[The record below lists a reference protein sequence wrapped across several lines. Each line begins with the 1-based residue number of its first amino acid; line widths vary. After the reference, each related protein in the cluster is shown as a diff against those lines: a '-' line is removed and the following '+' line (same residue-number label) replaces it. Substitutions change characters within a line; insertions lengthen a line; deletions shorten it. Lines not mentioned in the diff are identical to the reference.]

1 MLAYENHEL
10 YISIYM
16 YFILI
21 LTSDMSELK
30 QNMEKRMSLKI
41 AWRSVF
47 YEKNWALKTSLVPC

>member
-1 MLAYENHEL
+1 
-10 YISIYM
+10 M

-47 YEKNWALKTSLVPC
+47 YEKNWAA

>member
-1 MLAYENHEL
+1 
-10 YISIYM
+10 M